1 MIISVLAAA
10 DQIRAAVPCS
20 LLSFSMLPFATISLG
35 IGAVSWV
42 VPRKTTQFL
51 DNTLY
56 RAYMRLCLFVFENL
70 SGVQLK
76 LYGDVEQ
83 LRQKPE
89 SALVLANH
97 QSDVDWA
104 VIVMLAQRQGAEG
117 NDAGFRVMVKH
128 VIHYV
133 PLFGWY
139 IFQHGYIYVRRF
151 GEFLSAPVL
160 KQLAWLDTID
170 EKFWLLVF
178 PEGTRYSLKK
188 KENILVS
195 QEFCRRKGIPEFKNV
210 LSPRAGGAFM
220 ALENLESLDAVY
232 DVTIAYGQ
240 TRLPNCRG
248 LAPNMFE
255 FCCGSPAAKT
265 LSVHVKRYPAEQLH
279 KNSRKELQDWII
291 QAYYEKDRLLDEFHK
306 TGEFPDPVS
315 VNEPAVSLFR
325 TLPPTLF
332 FAAALVAP
340 FYSPTVRS
348 AYFYTMAS
356 FPLLILWLEVKKCA

>member
-1 MIISVLAAA
+1 FLIWTRSPLPCKSV
-10 DQIRAAVPCS
+10 VCS
-20 LLSFSMLPFATISLG
+20 VAITSYIFPRVYYYNIYLIFHLSFTIDYCE
-35 IGAVSWV
+35 V
-42 VPRKTTQFL
+42 TFL
-51 DNTLY
+51 L
-56 RAYMRLCLFVFENL
+56 
-70 SGVQLK
+70 QLK
-76 LYGDVEQ
+76 LYGDIEQ

-117 NDAGFRVMVKH
+117 SDAGFRVMVKH

-178 PEGTRYSLKK
+178 PEGTRYSLKR

-240 TRLPNCRG
+240 TRLPNRRG

-291 QAYYEKDRLLDEFHK
+291 QAYYEKDKYVLATK
-306 TGEFPDPVS
+306 S
-315 VNEPAVSLFR
+315 S
-325 TLPPTLF
+325 
-332 FAAALVAP
+332 
-340 FYSPTVRS
+340 SKS
-348 AYFYTMAS
+348 S
-356 FPLLILWLEVKKCA
+356 FCILSSKISFLSS

>member
-1 MIISVLAAA
+1 MIISVLAIA
-10 DQIRAAVPCS
+10 DQMRAAVPCS
-20 LLSFSMLPFATISLG
+20 LLSFSMVPFASISLG

-42 VPRKTTQFL
+42 VPRKTAQFL

-128 VIHYV
+128 
-133 PLFGWY
+133 
-139 IFQHGYIYVRRF
+139 HGYIYVRRF
-151 GEFLSAPVL
+151 GEFLSAPVI
-160 KQLAWLDTID
+160 KQLTWLDTLD

-178 PEGTRYSLKK
+178 PEGTRFSLKR

-240 TRLPNCRG
+240 SRLPNRRG

-255 FCCGSPAAKT
+255 FCCGSPIAKT

-279 KNSRKELQDWII
+279 KKSRKELQDWII
-291 QAYYEKDRLLDEFHK
+291 QTYYEKDKLLDEFHK

-315 VNEPAVSLFR
+315 MNEPAVSLYR

>member
-1 MIISVLAAA
+1 
-10 DQIRAAVPCS
+10 
-20 LLSFSMLPFATISLG
+20 
-35 IGAVSWV
+35 
-42 VPRKTTQFL
+42 
-51 DNTLY
+51 
-56 RAYMRLCLFVFENL
+56 MRLCLFVFENL

-178 PEGTRYSLKK
+178 PEGTRYSLKR

-240 TRLPNCRG
+240 TRL
-248 LAPNMFE
+248 
-255 FCCGSPAAKT
+255 
-265 LSVHVKRYPAEQLH
+265 
-279 KNSRKELQDWII
+279 
-291 QAYYEKDRLLDEFHK
+291 LDEFHK

-325 TLPPTLF
+325 TLRPTLF

-340 FYSPTVRS
+340 FYSPTVRN